1 LYAGFKYLKSLQF
14 YFYYL
19 AMAGLTWRVDMAGS
33 KPTRHDPFQPI
44 SVLHFTVYIEV
55 SWLKSNMATMASG
68 EFSFSSYVSGDFSV
82 FSTAL
87 GNSLK
92 LAIVAIVAITR
103 HHYFSLLFILYIK
116 NKRIEYIVI
125 K

>member
-1 LYAGFKYLKSLQF
+1 VNIQYGEL
-14 YFYYL
+14 
-19 AMAGLTWRVDMAGS
+19 
-33 KPTRHDPFQPI
+33 
-44 SVLHFTVYIEV
+44 
-55 SWLKSNMATMASG
+55 ASG